1 MPEKTG
7 GDAEMIEI
15 ELKGYA
21 DDRIFERVRERFE
34 FMRKE
39 RQEDLYFQH
48 PCRDFAETD
57 EALRIRIKKFNGHFE
72 AFLTYKGPKLDRIS
86 KTRREIEVPIN
97 DVDAYIDI
105 LHSLGFREVISVEKT
120 REKYYVEK
128 GITITLDEVEGLG
141 KFIEIEKLAGG
152 DVSIDQE
159 VENLKKM
166 LLDLGVRKFERRSY
180 LELLLQRGM
189 NDGQDR

>member
-1 MPEKTG
+1 
-7 GDAEMIEI
+7 MIEI

-141 KFIEIEKLAGG
+141 KFIEIEELAGG

-159 VENLKKM
+159 VENLKRL

-189 NDGQDR
+189 NDGQAR